1 MELLTDFMAELVN
14 DGELTLARALRTK
27 FIQKF
32 EDRKLRLLP
41 DLDTSGLSFSQKPTS
56 LLSFKSVELAEQMT
70 LLDAQL
76 FLRLGKYVIT
86 IQFDEFFILIF
97 PEMEIYS
104 KNYVCLFFQIRL
116 N

>member
-76 FLRLGKYVIT
+76 FLRLGKIIYAFFAKT
-86 IQFDEFFILIF
+86 KNKTKMFAKEFFAKKKIGYKKLIS
-97 PEMEIYS
+97 I
-104 KNYVCLFFQIRL
+104 
-116 N
+116 

>member
-76 FLRLGKYVIT
+76 FLRLGKKL
-86 IQFDEFFILIF
+86 QFNLTNFLFQFSRKWKYILKIMFVCFFRF
-97 PEMEIYS
+97 G
-104 KNYVCLFFQIRL
+104 
-116 N
+116 

>member
-76 FLRLGKYVIT
+76 FLRLGKIIYVFFCKNEK
-86 IQFDEFFILIF
+86 QKKMFAKEFFAKKIGYKKQFI
-97 PEMEIYS
+97 I
-104 KNYVCLFFQIRL
+104 
-116 N
+116 